1 MGAPARC
8 DGHPVQEVARAWCC
22 DDLLMRIAVL
32 SDVHGNL
39 GALEAVLADAS
50 AQQVDLTVN
59 LGDLLSGA
67 VQPRAAAE
75 RFLALN
81 LPTVSGNHER
91 QLLTLSR
98 ERMGASDRLAHDTI
112 SDEHRTWLA
121 SLPLTLE
128 VADGVLAF
136 HGSPTD
142 DLTYLLETVQED
154 GARPATQHEV
164 LDRLG
169 PYAVAA
175 SWSLLL
181 CGHTHLQRSV
191 VLPSGA
197 LVVNPGSVGWPAY
210 ADDEPYPHVMEA
222 GSPHARY
229 AVVEG
234 SAGRWQVDFR
244 SVDYD
249 WERAAR
255 VAEDNARPDVARAL
269 RTGLV

>member
-1 MGAPARC
+1 
-8 DGHPVQEVARAWCC
+8 
-22 DDLLMRIAVL
+22 MRIAVL

-39 GALEAVLADAS
+39 AALEAVLADVE
-50 AQQVDLTVN
+50 AQRVEVTVN

-67 VQPRAAAE
+67 VQPQATAE
-75 RFLALN
+75 RLLALD
-81 LPTVSGNHER
+81 LPTVAGNHER
-91 QLLTLSR
+91 QLLTLPR

-112 SDEHRTWLA
+112 GDEHRAWLA

-128 VADGVLAF
+128 IADGVLAF

-142 DLTYLLETVQED
+142 DLTYLLETVEEH

-169 PYAVAA
+169 PYADSPAG
-175 SWSLLL
+175 WLLL
-181 CGHTHLQRSV
+181 CGHTHLQRALLLSA
-191 VLPSGA
+191 GA

-210 ADDEPYPHVMEA
+210 KDDEPHAHVMEA

-229 AVVEG
+229 AIVDDTVGVWE
-234 SAGRWQVDFR
+234 VDFR

-249 WERAAR
+249 WEQAAR
-255 VAEDNARPDVARAL
+255 IAEGNSRPDVARAL
-269 RTGLV
+269 RTGRT